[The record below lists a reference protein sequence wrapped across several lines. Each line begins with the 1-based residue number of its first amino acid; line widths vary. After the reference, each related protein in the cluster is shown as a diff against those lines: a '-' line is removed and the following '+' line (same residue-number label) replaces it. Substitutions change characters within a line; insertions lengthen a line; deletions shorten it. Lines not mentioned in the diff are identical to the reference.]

1 MKIPNTLKAFGR
13 LIAVKKVKAA
23 TDIDPKGGCI
33 GRYDSN
39 ASLIT
44 LATQKAESGAL
55 SSDAVCETFSHEVI
69 HVANDFMLE
78 PDRRLDEGQVQQI
91 SIGLFTLI
99 RDNKLR
105 FDVSD

>member
-1 MKIPNTLKAFGR
+1 MKIPNKLKAFGR
-13 LIAVKKVKAA
+13 FITVKKVKAA
-23 TDIDPKGGCI
+23 TDIDSKVNCI

-39 ASLIT
+39 ASSIT
-44 LATQKAESGAL
+44 LATKETESGPL
-55 SSDAVCETFSHEVI
+55 SKDSVCEAFLHEII
-69 HVANDFMLE
+69 HVANGFMLE

-91 SIGLFTLI
+91 SIGLFSLM